1 MDQFTTS
8 FIGVVW
14 LILGFGFIIFVHEL
28 GHFLVAKA
36 VGIKVTQFAIGFG
49 HAVITWRRG
58 IGFRNGSTEAELERR
73 VRMHLRAQDHGT
85 QEAQAEDADD
95 AEDSAANSARQDAA
109 MLELGLGETEYRL
122 NWMPLG
128 GYVKML
134 GQEDLDPEAASNDP
148 RSFSAKPVW
157 ARACVI
163 SAGVIMNLIFGLL
176 FFVIAFSYGVRFPR
190 AIVGNVAPTA
200 PAAKVY
206 AEGHEDDPT
215 YLGMRVGDRVVMID
229 GKPVND
235 FMDLAASVL
244 LARKGDH
251 LRITVERPGTDEQLV
266 FIIQPQVDE
275 NSHLLSIGIATPVT
289 TRIRQ
294 LAEKGKLYEAGVRP
308 DWELTKVAGH
318 PIEQFYQYDRI
329 VTAAAGVPVDVTFSD
344 PDGGLSITLPLAATP
359 QLPVDDAGVSNLLG
373 LVPPTRVAGFPERS
387 DNEDA
392 TPAQEAGMEV
402 DDLIV
407 QVGSVAWP
415 THKQIVE
422 QVKLAVARN
431 EIPNVSVWRNGKT
444 VSLGP
449 IEPDHKQRLG
459 FFSRPA
465 LARLIVGQSLPGSP
479 IAALKLNAGSR
490 ILSVDGIDVSSWA
503 DLQRQVQTT
512 VAAAG
517 DHDVQIKIEYELN
530 LKGKPKD
537 AATVSID
544 HATAVQLAA
553 AGWRQPVSLFNF
565 DLDKKL
571 VKSESVGEAVE
582 LGIEKTGQF
591 VVQTYVT
598 IARLFQG
605 TVNITDLRG
614 PVGIIHI
621 GTKIAAERW
630 TYMLFFF
637 GLISV
642 NLVVI
647 NFLPMPIVDG
657 GLMVIL
663 IIEKIKGSPVSPR
676 ILSAAN
682 MAGLVMLGCLFIT
695 LTYYDVTRWA
705 TGG

>member
-1 MDQFTTS
+1 MDQITNS

-14 LILGFGFIIFVHEL
+14 LVLGFGFIIFVHEL

-36 VGIKVTQFAIGFG
+36 VGIKVTQFAVGFG

-73 VRMHLRAQDHGT
+73 VRTHLRAQNEGT
-85 QEAQAEDADD
+85 QDMTEADADG
-95 AEDSAANSARQDAA
+95 AEASAEHSARQDAA

-163 SAGVIMNLIFGLL
+163 SAGVIMNLIFGLI
-176 FFVIAFSYGVRFPR
+176 FFVIAFSNGVRFPR
-190 AIVGNVAPTA
+190 AIVGDVGPTA

-206 AEGHEDDPT
+206 AEGHADDPD
-215 YLGMRVGDRVVMID
+215 YLGLRVGDRVVEID
-229 GKPVND
+229 GKAVQD

-251 LRITVERPGTDEQLV
+251 LRISVERPGTDEQLDY
-266 FIIQPQVDE
+266 IIQPQVDE
-275 NSHLLSIGIATPVT
+275 DSHLLSIGIATPVT
-289 TRIRQ
+289 TRIGK
-294 LAEKGKLYEAGVRP
+294 LAEKGKLYKAGVKP
-308 DWELTKVAGH
+308 DWKLTKAAGQ
-318 PIEQFYQYDRI
+318 PVEQFYQYDRVI
-329 VTAAAGVPVDVTFSD
+329 TAAAGVPVDVTFSD
-344 PDGGLSITLPLAATP
+344 PDGGQSITVPLAATP

-373 LVPPTRVAGFPERS
+373 LVPPTLVAGFPERS
-387 DNEDA
+387 EKEDP

-402 DDLIV
+402 DDLV
-407 QVGSVAWP
+407 AQVGSVAWP
-415 THKQIVE
+415 THKQIVAE
-422 QVKLAVARN
+422 VKLATARN
-431 EIPNVSVWRNGKT
+431 ELPTVSVWRDGKT
-444 VSLGP
+444 VSLGR
-449 IEPDHKQRLG
+449 IKPDNKQRLG

-465 LARLIVGQSLPGSP
+465 LASLVIGRSLPGSP
-479 IAALKLNAGSR
+479 IAELKLNPGSR
-490 ILSVDGIDVSSWA
+490 ILSIDGKNVSSWA

-512 VAAAG
+512 IATAG
-517 DHDVQIKIEYELN
+517 NNDVKVKIEYELN

-537 AATVSID
+537 AGTVSID
-544 HATAVQLAA
+544 RDTAVQLAA
-553 AGWRQPVSLFNF
+553 AGWRQPIALYNF
-565 DLDKKL
+565 DLNKKL
-571 VKSESVGEAVE
+571 VLSESVGQAVE
-582 LGIEKTGQF
+582 LGMEKTGQF
-591 VVQTYVT
+591 VIQTYVT

-605 TVNITDLRG
+605 SVNITDLRG

-657 GLMVIL
+657 GLMVFL